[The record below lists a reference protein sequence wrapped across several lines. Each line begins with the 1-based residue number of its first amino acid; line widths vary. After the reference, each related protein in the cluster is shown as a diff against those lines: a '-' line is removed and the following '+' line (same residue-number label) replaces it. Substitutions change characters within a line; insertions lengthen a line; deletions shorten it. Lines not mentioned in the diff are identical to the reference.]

1 MALRL
6 ILVFPSVAL
15 KVVQEA
21 IRIVLEVAFITV
33 TEDKIED
40 SYLSILLRST
50 IEARVLGT
58 EKSVVPCIALDL
70 DSQTDEDGP
79 GSKLRCWFRRKAGEQ
94 DLKSP
99 QEKER
104 GLRTYHHVKKPVVRE
119 NVRESPGVKVVH
131 KFKEKVLNGV
141 SGSSSG
147 ASIIFNQLVHIHL
160 LYFLGHHPAIFVDSD
175 HFIHKYFLPQDYAI
189 LVPVF
194 AGVTLLSLLS
204 VFIGMVMLKSKKKKA

>member
-1 MALRL
+1 MRHA
-6 ILVFPSVAL
+6 
-15 KVVQEA
+15 
-21 IRIVLEVAFITV
+21 
-33 TEDKIED
+33 
-40 SYLSILLRST
+40 
-50 IEARVLGT
+50 
-58 EKSVVPCIALDL
+58 ALDL

-104 GLRTYHHVKKPVVRE
+104 AYRDYCSSAVYSSTVFKSETVALLILVGFGGIHISPLSVSF
-119 NVRESPGVKVVH
+119 NALMVRESFNAVVQ
-131 KFKEKVLNGV
+131 VLNGV

>member
-1 MALRL
+1 MRHA
-6 ILVFPSVAL
+6 
-15 KVVQEA
+15 
-21 IRIVLEVAFITV
+21 
-33 TEDKIED
+33 
-40 SYLSILLRST
+40 
-50 IEARVLGT
+50 
-58 EKSVVPCIALDL
+58 ALDL

-104 GLRTYHHVKKPVVRE
+104 VVRE

-131 KFKEKVLNGV
+131 KFKEKVRLFALQNEEAWDLGVLNGV